1 MTEPKSVELIA
12 ICRYVEELHP
22 EPNLFGATP
31 LERATVEMWQRRVE
45 LHLML
50 PIAQVMRH
58 SHPHMAQMEDPQI
71 PDWAAA
77 NRPRAL
83 RNMLIFDGVL
93 SDRPFIAGDRFTVA
107 DITGLVALDF
117 TRPARIAIPAELGNL
132 NRWFAELEGSTQRG
146 GLTAGSIRSKP
157 PLWDGG
163 FDRQG
168 QGSTADAH
176 ATAPPATAGVRVVAV
191 DRSGKP
197 VDRRGDVD
205 AAHRMAAAVGP
216 ARPSGPA
223 AVCDRGHA
231 RRRIAERGTALR

>member
-1 MTEPKSVELIA
+1 MEAGREERLKLYNSNFAPNPRRVRIFLAEKGLSIPRVEVDLGKLEHKTAEFSALNPFQTIPVLELDDGTKISESIA

-93 SDRPFIAGDRFTVA
+93 SDRLFIAGDRFTVA

-132 NRWFAELEGSTQRG
+132 NRWFAEL
-146 GLTAGSIRSKP
+146 K
-157 PLWDGG
+157 
-163 FDRQG
+163 
-168 QGSTADAH
+168 
-176 ATAPPATAGVRVVAV
+176 
-191 DRSGKP
+191 
-197 VDRRGDVD
+197 
-205 AAHRMAAAVGP
+205 
-216 ARPSGPA
+216 ARPSA
-223 AVCDRGHA
+223 AA
-231 RRRIAERGTALR
+231 

>member
-1 MTEPKSVELIA
+1 MKLYNSNFAPNPRRVRIFLAEKGLSIPRVEVDLGKLEHKTAEFSALNPFQTIPVLELDDGTKISESIA

-58 SHPHMAQMEDPQI
+58 THPHMVQMEDPQV

-93 SDRPFIAGDRFTVA
+93 SDRPYIAGDRFTVA

-117 TRPARIAIPAELGNL
+117 TRPARIVIPPELAHL
-132 NRWFAELEGSTQRG
+132 NRWRNTLS
-146 GLTAGSIRSKP
+146 
-157 PLWDGG
+157 
-163 FDRQG
+163 
-168 QGSTADAH
+168 
-176 ATAPPATAGVRVVAV
+176 
-191 DRSGKP
+191 
-197 VDRRGDVD
+197 
-205 AAHRMAAAVGP
+205 
-216 ARPSGPA
+216 ARPS
-223 AVCDRGHA
+223 AVA
-231 RRRIAERGTALR
+231 

>member
-1 MTEPKSVELIA
+1 MEAGREERLKLYNSNFAPNPRRVRIFLAEKGLSIPRVEVDLGKLEHKTAEFSALNPFQTIPVLELEDGTKISESIA

-93 SDRPFIAGDRFTVA
+93 SDRLFIAGDRFTVA

-132 NRWFAELEGSTQRG
+132 NRWFAEL
-146 GLTAGSIRSKP
+146 K
-157 PLWDGG
+157 
-163 FDRQG
+163 
-168 QGSTADAH
+168 
-176 ATAPPATAGVRVVAV
+176 
-191 DRSGKP
+191 
-197 VDRRGDVD
+197 
-205 AAHRMAAAVGP
+205 
-216 ARPSGPA
+216 ARPSA
-223 AVCDRGHA
+223 AA
-231 RRRIAERGTALR
+231 